1 MISNRSSV
9 LRLSTVATHVFVG
22 FGDQFQPAMMAQID
36 MVEALR
42 PFGQDRVEKE
52 LIAALRPFR
61 ALSGWRA
68 TAMGGTLDAV
78 ISYPVSVV
86 Q

>member
-1 MISNRSSV
+1 
-9 LRLSTVATHVFVG
+9 
-22 FGDQFQPAMMAQID
+22 MMAQID

-68 TAMGGTLDAV
+68 TAMGGTLDASDLV
-78 ISYPVSVV
+78 PGKRGAIEYSVREIV
-86 Q
+86 RRGGRMNGVGDTPAPYELH